1 MLRFPRRGSVFA
13 ALRGGAKAPTIDFK
27 RVLQV
32 AARHCH
38 RLEITCFSVSF
49 LVREH
54 KDLLFCTLC
63 FHMERRCL
71 CKASDLIKKLAVLGY
86 YQSWTKHFA
95 AVIIAIDFTFIESC
109 KFTQCLINTKF
120 PGLQLVIGE
129 LGGLFFLKPT
139 ILKKIN
145 YMIFLCY
152 FFHYSNRLKIRGVAA
167 ALLYGHTHQDIAKA
181 NGSNISQTER
191 QFYTT
196 YLTDIIQSFGQAS
209 PKCAG

>member
-1 MLRFPRRGSVFA
+1 MLPAIVTDWK
-13 ALRGGAKAPTIDFK
+13 LH
-27 RVLQV
+27 V
-32 AARHCH
+32 
-38 RLEITCFSVSF
+38 FSVSF

-63 FHMERRCL
+63 FHMVRRCL

-129 LGGLFFLKPT
+129 LGGLFFFKT
-139 ILKKIN
+139 HNLKKKKLHDIS
-145 YMIFLCY
+145 ML
-152 FFHYSNRLKIRGVAA
+152 FFPL
-167 ALLYGHTHQDIAKA
+167 Q
-181 NGSNISQTER
+181 
-191 QFYTT
+191 
-196 YLTDIIQSFGQAS
+196 
-209 PKCAG
+209 